1 MDTLPFYIN
10 NLGPAI
16 VRHLVTSTGAPFDIQ
31 AGQTFRLR
39 VRQRDATTVLL
50 DKLMTADVNA
60 DTVTYQPVSSDT
72 TFTTEGIYRAW
83 VHYVQAL
90 QDSDEFEILVLAHA
104 PGEGTRVGTIWRA
117 ARALEPVA
125 WDALRGYS
133 DYGDPELQ
141 RVIDLSKLRL
151 FNYAVPVGDEVS
163 LDPRVVDYLAKKV
176 LADNVLSAAISF
188 WTNQVVQQ
196 SARGNTEEVVT
207 YPDRIKA
214 AESSILRYRSD
225 LAFQIAE
232 VEEILGSVSTAYDAP
247 ALNDAG
253 PLLTPG
259 LDEYPALPATV
270 QEYWRTVR

>member
-16 VRHLVTSTGAPFDIQ
+16 VRHLVTSTGEPFDIQ
-31 AGQTFRLR
+31 TGQTFRLR
-39 VRQRDATTVLL
+39 VRNRDGTTVLL
-50 DKLMTADVNA
+50 DKLMTADVAA
-60 DTVTYQPVSSDT
+60 DTVTYQPVTADT
-72 TFTTEGIYRAW
+72 PFTSEGVYRAW

-104 PGEGTRVGTIWRA
+104 PGEGARVGVVWRA
-117 ARALEPVA
+117 ARALEPVV
-125 WDALRGYS
+125 WDALRSYP

-141 RVIDLSKLRL
+141 RVIDLAKLRV
-151 FNYAVPVGDEVS
+151 FNYVVPVADEGSV
-163 LDPRVVDYLAKKV
+163 DPRVIDYIAKKA

-196 SARGNTEEVVT
+196 TARGNTEEVVT

-214 AESSILRYRSD
+214 AESSILRYRFDMSQ
-225 LAFQIAE
+225 QIAE
-232 VEEILGSVSTAYDAP
+232 VEEILGSVGSAYDAP
-247 ALNDAG
+247 TLNDTG

-259 LDEYPALPATV
+259 LDEFPALPVTT
-270 QEYWRTVR
+270 QDYWGTVR